1 MTPLPVVRF
10 APSPTGRIHIG
21 NARTALLNWLFVRR
35 RGGTFILRF
44 DDTDLE
50 RSKTEYADAIEA
62 DLEWL
67 GIRPDLVR
75 RQSDRMAAY
84 GEATARLKDL
94 GRLYPAYETAEELD
108 RRRKRQQALGRPLIY
123 DRAAL
128 RLSADERA
136 ALEASGRKPHWRF
149 RLEPTIVRWDDIV
162 RGDSHIDCASL
173 SDPVLRREDGSY
185 LYTLP
190 SVVDDIDF
198 GVTHVIRGEDHV
210 TNTAVQ
216 IQIFEALAGAAPNF
230 GHHNLLTDAG
240 GGGLS
245 KRSGALSIAA
255 LRTKGIESLAV
266 AALAVLVGSAEAVR
280 PVASLNELADLIDLS
295 QLSHGAARFDE
306 AELETLSARTLHRAP
321 YAAMADRLAA
331 LGVAGLNA
339 EPLWL
344 AVRGN
349 LSRLDDAAIWGRVAE
364 GDIAPIVED
373 ADYLRL
379 AASCAPESPWDQSTW
394 GAWTTRLKEI
404 SGRKGRAL
412 FHPLRLALTGQE
424 AGPELAALLPLIG
437 RAKALARLS
446 APGA

>member
-1 MTPLPVVRF
+1 MASLPVVRF

-35 RGGTFILRF
+35 HGGTFILRF

-50 RSKTEYADAIEA
+50 RSRTEYADAIEV

-75 RQSDRMAAY
+75 RQSERMAAY
-84 GEATARLKDL
+84 DEAAARLRDL
-94 GRLYPAYETAEELD
+94 GRPCPAYETAGKLAPP
-108 RRRKRQQALGRPLIY
+108 RKGHRPPGGPPIY

-173 SDPVLRREDGSY
+173 SDPVLRREDGTY

-216 IQIFEALAGAAPNF
+216 IQIFEALAGAAPSF

-245 KRSGALSIAA
+245 KRSGALSIGA
-255 LRTKGIESLAV
+255 L
-266 AALAVLVGSAEAVR
+266 
-280 PVASLNELADLIDLS
+280 
-295 QLSHGAARFDE
+295 
-306 AELETLSARTLHRAP
+306 
-321 YAAMADRLAA
+321 
-331 LGVAGLNA
+331 
-339 EPLWL
+339 
-344 AVRGN
+344 
-349 LSRLDDAAIWGRVAE
+349 
-364 GDIAPIVED
+364 
-373 ADYLRL
+373 
-379 AASCAPESPWDQSTW
+379 
-394 GAWTTRLKEI
+394 
-404 SGRKGRAL
+404 
-412 FHPLRLALTGQE
+412 
-424 AGPELAALLPLIG
+424 
-437 RAKALARLS
+437 
-446 APGA
+446 

>member
-1 MTPLPVVRF
+1 MAPLPVVRF
-10 APSPTGRIHIG
+10 SPSPTGRIHIG

-75 RQSDRMAAY
+75 RQSERMTAYEEAA
-84 GEATARLKDL
+84 AKLKDL

-108 RRRKRQQALGRPLIY
+108 RRRKRQQARGLPPIY

-128 RLSADERA
+128 RLSADEQG

-149 RLEPTIVRWDDIV
+149 RLEPTTVRWDDLV
-162 RGDSHIDCASL
+162 RGESHIDCASL
-173 SDPVLRREDGSY
+173 SDPILRREDGSY

-216 IQIFEALAGAAPNF
+216 IQIFEALAGAAPSF

-240 GGGLS
+240 GEGLS
-245 KRSGALSIAA
+245 KRTGALSIAS
-255 LRTKGIESLAV
+255 LREKGTESLAV

-280 PVASLNELADLIDLS
+280 PVASLDELANLIDLS
-295 QLSHGAARFDE
+295 QLSRAAARFDE
-306 AELETLSARTLHRAP
+306 AELEALSPRTLHQLP
-321 YAAMADRLAA
+321 YAAVANRLAE
-331 LGVAGLNA
+331 LGVAGPDA
-339 EPLWL
+339 EALWA

-349 LSRLDDAAIWGRVAE
+349 LSRLDDAAIWRQVTE
-364 GDIAPIVED
+364 GDVAPIIED
-373 ADYLRL
+373 VNYLTL
-379 AASCAPESPWDQSTW
+379 AASCAPDDPWDQSTW
-394 GAWTTRLKEI
+394 GAWTTRLKEAT
-404 SGRKGRAL
+404 GRKGRA
-412 FHPLRLALTGQE
+412 
-424 AGPELAALLPLIG
+424 
-437 RAKALARLS
+437 
-446 APGA
+446 